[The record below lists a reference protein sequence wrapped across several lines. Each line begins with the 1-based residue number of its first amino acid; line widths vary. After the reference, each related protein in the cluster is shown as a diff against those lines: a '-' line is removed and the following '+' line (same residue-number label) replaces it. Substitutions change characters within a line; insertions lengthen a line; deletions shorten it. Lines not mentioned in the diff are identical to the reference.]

1 MHARFDWTI
10 FYGCELAIAAASAAT
25 TVTTPAAS
33 SPPATATSAAVP
45 SASTTSASAT
55 MAATSSTGAAAFTL
69 RTRFIH
75 NQRAAQK
82 ILAVECFD
90 GFVCLGIVANF
101 SETETA
107 RLSRE
112 TIAQQRER
120 IRLHTN
126 FRKKRCY
133 LLFRGLERQI
143 THIQFLHGR
152 SPFASGTRPGAKH
165 EAEETGNRPRGHRPP
180 DPTRL
185 KRALQLLRS
194 ILLQ

>member
-1 MHARFDWTI
+1 
-10 FYGCELAIAAASAAT
+10 
-25 TVTTPAAS
+25 
-33 SPPATATSAAVP
+33 
-45 SASTTSASAT
+45 
-55 MAATSSTGAAAFTL
+55 MAATSSAGTAAFTL

-75 NQRAAQK
+75 HQRAAQK
-82 ILAVECFD
+82 ILAVERFD
-90 GFVCLGIVANF
+90 GFVCFGVVADF
-101 SETETA
+101 GETEAA

-126 FRKKRCY
+126 LRKQRRY

-143 THIQFLHGR
+143 TNIQFLHGR
-152 SPFASGTRPGAKH
+152 SPFESGTCTGAKH
-165 EAEETGNRPRGHRPP
+165 EAEETGNRPRGQQPP
-180 DPTRL
+180 DRTRL